1 MQPGQPTPL
10 DTLKQVLQHLREPEK
25 LNQHPWAALAAGPQ
39 QPDPGAAL
47 VELVLRVF
55 RKTMPPAPPRA
66 RKRLDT
72 RWAVF
77 GLLAAQHFAPALRG
91 RPAPNSQKAAWDDI
105 DQAILFFV
113 FENKPAPSQEQA
125 SAYALTAHERE
136 PAPNSTLSD
145 WYRKGLEQLA
155 DLLLLEFD
163 QLAQARGAAASPRR
177 RRPKAAWWLLLLL
190 IPTVLL
196 GLLAWRAW
204 GFYQHALS
212 IQRQAAALLADLSP
226 RPALAELPHITS
238 AVHSLHLELDTL
250 ALELEPYLWLTR
262 YASWV
267 PTYAGDI
274 SQARPLLTLAQNLLG
289 AADEGLL
296 AVSPALAK
304 TGLPQQLPDLLHLL
318 LNLQDASPHLLNA
331 QLALAQAQAARAS
344 LNIVSL
350 SPATRQIIT
359 GQVDRLFS
367 TLGGSV
373 SMQDALDLV
382 RIAPRLLGSSTNGP
396 QSYLLLI
403 QNEDE
408 LRATGGFLTAGGL
421 AVVHQGNLLSINIES
436 SGVLD
441 DFSKPYPIPPWQF
454 RQFMNI
460 DKLVFRD
467 SNWFSDFPRTVSWAE
482 YFYSYTRSASADGV
496 IAIDMHVVIELLKIL
511 GPVKVAGVSGQ
522 IDSANV
528 VEFLRTTREPPLPGF
543 TGNWDPK
550 QHIGRLAQPLLE
562 KILQARGETWTRL
575 LPVLIS
581 LLDEKHILLQFD
593 DEEATRFIQRRNWD
607 GAVRVP
613 SASDFLMVV
622 DSNMGYNKS
631 NAVMEMSLEYEL
643 NLADLQAPT
652 GLLTVRQ
659 ANHAAIQLPCE
670 PVSTRRFTPTEKLP
684 PGHIYVADECH
695 WGYLRVYLPAGVTLL
710 RSTPREIPDVSTWL
724 GQTIPARTDDLGSE
738 DISNAQVFG
747 AMVIT
752 PTRSTSQIEFEYSL
766 PPSLL
771 TASGP
776 PGTRQY
782 HLRIQKQPGT
792 LGHHITLRVHLPSG
806 YQISAP
812 NLGFV
817 QSGSSWTAQ
826 FSLRE
831 DSDITLTLTP

>member
-1 MQPGQPTPL
+1 MQPEQSSAL
-10 DTLKQVLQHLREPEK
+10 ETLKQVLHHLREPEK
-25 LNQHPWAALAAGPQ
+25 LDQHPWAALAAGPQ
-39 QPDPGAAL
+39 QPAPGAAL

-113 FENKPAPSQEQA
+113 FENKPAPNQEQA
-125 SAYALTAHERE
+125 SAYALTAHELE

-145 WYRKGLEQLA
+145 WYRKGLEQLNH
-155 DLLLLEFD
+155 LLLLELD
-163 QLAQARGAAASPRR
+163 QLAQARQAATHP
-177 RRPKAAWWLLLLL
+177 RRPKARLAWGLLLVL
-190 IPTVLL
+190 IPALLL
-196 GLLAWRAW
+196 GLLAWRGW
-204 GFYQHALS
+204 GLYQKALS
-212 IQRQAAALLADLSP
+212 IQRQAYALLADLSP
-226 RPALAELPHITS
+226 TPGLAELPHITS
-238 AVHSLHLELDTL
+238 AVHTLRTDLDAL
-250 ALELEPYLWLTR
+250 ALELQPYLWLTR
-262 YASWV
+262 YSAWV

-274 SQARPLLTLAQNLLG
+274 SQAPQLLSLAKNLLA
-289 AADEGLL
+289 AADEGLT

-304 TGLPQQLPDLLHLL
+304 TGLPQQLPDLLNLL
-318 LNLQDASPHLLNA
+318 LNLQDAGPGLLNA
-331 QLALAQAQAARAS
+331 QLALAQAQAARES
-344 LNIVSL
+344 IDTSRL
-350 SPATRQIIT
+350 SPATLQIIT
-359 GQVDRLFS
+359 TRVDRLFS
-367 TLGGSV
+367 AISGAV
-373 SMQDALDLV
+373 SMQDALALV
-382 RIAPRLLGSSTNGP
+382 RIAPRLLGSSANGP

-408 LRATGGFLTAGGL
+408 LRATGGFLTAGGM
-421 AVVHQGNLLSINIES
+421 AIVHQGKLLSINIES

-454 RQFMNI
+454 RAFMNI

-467 SNWFSDFPRTVSWAE
+467 SNWFTNFPRTVSWAE

-511 GPVKVAGVSGQ
+511 GPVRVAGVSGQ
-522 IDSANV
+522 IDSSNV

-575 LPVLIS
+575 LPVLMG

-607 GAVRVP
+607 GSVRIP
-613 SASDFLMVV
+613 PASDFIMVV

-631 NAVMEMSLEYEL
+631 NAVMEMSLEYAL
-643 NLADLQAPT
+643 NLADLNAPR
-652 GLLTVRQ
+652 GQLTIRQ
-659 ANHAAIQLPCE
+659 ANHAAVKLPCE

-684 PGHIYVADECH
+684 PGHIYLADECH
-695 WGYLRVYLPAGVTLL
+695 WGYLRVYLPAGVALL
-710 RSTPREIPDVSTWL
+710 RSSPREIPDVSTWL

-738 DISNAQVFG
+738 DIANAQVFG

-766 PPSLL
+766 PPTLL

-776 PGTRQY
+776 PGTRLY

-792 LGHHITLRVHLPSG
+792 LGHHITLRVHLPPG